1 MDLRR
6 WTVVEIVGLVHFGYK
21 RYMFC
26 FAFKGP
32 GCWGRCHSLS
42 PVEPRDRNRMMDNNK
57 VMSVWFG
64 AFCFRLVG
72 HLRTTKYVRRSSPV
86 SLTCKPP
93 IMLLCCGFV
102 TRCSCNYIGM
112 PNRVAN
118 FSLHS
123 SIPRVWFVSVYRYWF
138 LNLFVCLFVFFFLNV
153 RNSNKREVP
162 KNNPPKHNG
171 IMYFNSSG
179 FVYTNITPSVK
190 FADSPVYFDIPYL
203 NKWYQ
208 MLVV

>member
-1 MDLRR
+1 
-6 WTVVEIVGLVHFGYK
+6 
-21 RYMFC
+21 MFC

-42 PVEPRDRNRMMDNNK
+42 PVEPRDRNCMMDNNK
-57 VMSVWFG
+57 VMSVCFG

-72 HLRTTKYVRRSSPV
+72 HLRTSKYVRRSSPV

-112 PNRVAN
+112 PNRVADL
-118 FSLHS
+118 SLHS

-138 LNLFVCLFVFFFLNV
+138 FFFFFNV

-162 KNNPPKHNG
+162 KNNPPIHNG
-171 IMYFNSSG
+171 IMYF
-179 FVYTNITPSVK
+179 TNITPSVK
-190 FADSPVYFDIPYL
+190 SADSPVYFDIPYL

>member
-1 MDLRR
+1 M
-6 WTVVEIVGLVHFGYK
+6 VEIVGLVHFGYK

-57 VMSVWFG
+57 VMSVCFG

-72 HLRTTKYVRRSSPV
+72 QLRTSKYVRRSYPV
-86 SLTCKPP
+86 SLTCKLP

-112 PNRVAN
+112 PNRVAD

-123 SIPRVWFVSVYRYWF
+123 SIPRMWFVSVHWYWF
-138 LNLFVCLFVFFFLNV
+138 LNLFVCLFVFFLM
-153 RNSNKREVP
+153 RETATKGKCQRTTLP
-162 KNNPPKHNG
+162 N
-171 IMYFNSSG
+171 IMELCILTVQGSF
-179 FVYTNITPSVK
+179 
-190 FADSPVYFDIPYL
+190 IPISHHVWNLLTLRYIL
-203 NKWYQ
+203 TFPIWINDTKC
-208 MLVV
+208 